1 MCSAFLFF
9 CVWYLIG
16 SNKTMS
22 TEAPPGVGFIWYHK
36 AMRRGFTLIEMMLV
50 IALIAMVTVIA
61 VGGFSLFQHQSDLN
75 AAADT
80 VIAIM
85 EEARSKTLS
94 SRDQSQYGV
103 RFNNDR
109 VLLFVGSSLRV
120 DVPTLPAA
128 TSTDGFREYILPPS
142 VEASTTI
149 AVDAKHEDAVFKR
162 LTGETASGT
171 IKLWSKG
178 DTTKVKTISIQSTGI
193 ILLR

>member
-1 MCSAFLFF
+1 
-9 CVWYLIG
+9 
-16 SNKTMS
+16 
-22 TEAPPGVGFIWYHK
+22 
-36 AMRRGFTLIEMMLV
+36 MRRGFTLIEMMLV
-50 IALIAMVTVIA
+50 IALIAMVTAIA
-61 VGGFSLFQHQSDLN
+61 VGGFSLFQRQSDLN

-109 VLLFVGSSLRV
+109 ILLFIGSSLPV
-120 DVPTLPAA
+120 DVATLPAA
-128 TSTDGFREYILPPS
+128 TSTDGFREYVFPSS

-149 AVDAKHEDAVFKR
+149 AVLGKHEDAVFKR

-171 IKLWSKG
+171 IKLWSKS